1 MSESFFGFLVFE
13 FFFLLS
19 GFRGQAREGKERNS
33 HSFFFLAPRFETETK
48 TETKQNRSKIGQYHV
63 MVCGT
68 TPCRLAGAELVMKA
82 ISER

>member
-1 MSESFFGFLVFE
+1 MKVFLGFWFSSFFFFFRVFE
-13 FFFLLS
+13 VKVE
-19 GFRGQAREGKERNS
+19 RERNL

-68 TPCRLAGAELVMKA
+68 TPCRLAGAERVMKA